1 MEYIE
6 IFDLYSIHGDVLN
19 LTNSTKLFK
28 SLNRREYL
36 YKYDFLPYMGLKE
49 GICSFMYDK
58 NHDSCLY
65 IPYDKRLK
73 LSDLKNFYKGYIVI
87 SVLGDFQLERKQK
100 INEYGGYIDSG
111 DDINHFITRRY
122 LKVVGVKDE
131 KLSGVCYAKLSL
143 TSDII
148 KAPDLYNFKQGDLFY
163 KIEKIYKGA

>member
-19 LTNSTKLFK
+19 LTNSTKLSK

-36 YKYDFLPYMGLKE
+36 YKYDFLPYMALKE
-49 GICSFMYDK
+49 GICSFMYGKHYDF
-58 NHDSCLY
+58 SLY
-65 IPYDKRLK
+65 VPYDKKLK
-73 LSDLKNFYKGYIVI
+73 LSDLMVFYKGYIVI

-100 INEYGGYIDSG
+100 INEYGDYIDSG
-111 DDINHFITRRY
+111 GDINHFISRRY

-143 TSDII
+143 TSDYV
-148 KAPDLYNFKQGDLFY
+148 KAPDLFHVKQEDLFY
-163 KIEKIYKGA
+163 QIKKIYER